1 MILPDFVLRSRAN
14 QCWQY
19 SGIDGPDLCLDK
31 KRFNSYPYTIDY
43 LYNSRGYRDQEW
55 PTQLNQL
62 KNALWC
68 IGDSFTVGIGSPVEH
83 TWCYILQQQTGQRTI
98 NVSMDGASN
107 NWIARKILKILTQ
120 IQPELIIVHWSY
132 LHRREASVDEAQL
145 KWWQTYY
152 KNIKDISWPQCPT
165 PDDFASLP
173 EFIQNEII
181 TKHAPGPFY
190 QIGDDDRVMHFDL
203 NNISID
209 LDMSNTIECIKA
221 VESQATTTKILHSFI
236 PDYMS
241 NHGKNNFKDQVL
253 SLIQNFVGEITVIDH
268 ARDGHHYDI
277 KTSEYF
283 VQQIQQVLNQ

>member
-1 MILPDFVLRSRAN
+1 MILPDFVIPSRVN
-14 QCWQY
+14 QRWSY
-19 SGIDGPDLCLDK
+19 SGIDSLESCLDK
-31 KRFNSYPYTIDY
+31 KHFASYPHDITYN
-43 LYNSRGYRDQEW
+43 YNSRGFRDAEW
-55 PTQLNQL
+55 PTILSELQ
-62 KNALWC
+62 NAIWC
-68 IGDSFTVGIGSPVEH
+68 VGDSFTVGLGSPVSH
-83 TWCYILQQQTGQRTI
+83 TWPNILQQTTQCRTI

-107 NWIARKILKILTQ
+107 MWIARKVLKILTQ
-120 IQPELIIVHWSY
+120 LQPELIIVHWSY
-132 LHRREASVDEAQL
+132 LHRREASVAEAQL

-152 KNIKDISWPQCPT
+152 KNIKDTSWPQCPT

-173 EFIQNEII
+173 KFIQHEII

-190 QIGDDDRVMHFDL
+190 QIGDEDRVMHFDL

-241 NHGKNNFKDQVL
+241 NHGKNNFRDQLL
-253 SLIQNFVGEITVIDH
+253 SLIQNFVGEIPVIDH